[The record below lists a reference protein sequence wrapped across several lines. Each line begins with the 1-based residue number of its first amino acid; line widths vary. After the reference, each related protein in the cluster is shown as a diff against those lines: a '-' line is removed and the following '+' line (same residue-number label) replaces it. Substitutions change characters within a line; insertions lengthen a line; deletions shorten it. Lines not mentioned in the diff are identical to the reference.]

1 MATKKEKAGKAGA
14 KSTKA
19 AVKSAKPA
27 KVAAVESNVEPNP
40 DEVLEGEQPVAK
52 VSKKAKAAKEPKEP
66 VEKTPR
72 EIIEKVLESPL
83 EVFNRKDLTKKSTKI
98 QPGATVLVEKLHIP
112 GPTGS
117 ELVRVKRA
125 NSPRTY
131 YTTEEILG

>member
-40 DEVLEGEQPVAK
+40 DEVSEEAQPVEKVAK
-52 VSKKAKAAKEPKEP
+52 TKTSKQSKEPK
-66 VEKTPR
+66 EKTPR

-98 QPGATVLVEKLHIP
+98 GKGATVLVEKLHIP